1 LNLAK
6 QTNQT
11 TMPDNYKGI
20 PINTSKNTHSAVFSL
35 ITAPKEAVIADIL
48 SGAGAFVKRLTD
60 NGFTA
65 VVAMDIEKSLVID
78 HEQFLYG
85 DMTKPLPFAGNTVDV
100 FICIDGIE
108 HINTQFGF
116 VAEVRR
122 VTKMGGEFI
131 LSTPN
136 ISSLRSRMRWLLSG
150 HHHKC
155 NSPLDENNPNPLHHI
170 GMISFP
176 ELRYLLH
183 TNGFKVEKVATNRI
197 KPISWLY
204 GLLVPMAWI
213 FTSFSYAKAAR
224 RDNTAVINHEVRKS
238 MFSLPVLFGETII
251 IRARKVN

>member
-1 LNLAK
+1 
-6 QTNQT
+6 
-11 TMPDNYKGI
+11 MPDNYKGI
-20 PINTSKNTHSAVFSL
+20 AINTSKNTHRTVFSL
-35 ITAPKEAVIADIL
+35 ITAPKEAVIADIP

-85 DMTKPLPFAGNTVDV
+85 DMTKPLPFADNTVDA

-108 HINTQFGF
+108 HIDPQFGF

-122 VTKMGGEFI
+122 VTKVGGEFI

-176 ELRYLLH
+176 ELRYVLH
-183 TNGFKVEKVATNRI
+183 THGFKIEKVATNRV
-197 KPISWLY
+197 KTISWLY
-204 GLLVPMAWI
+204 GLLVPLAWI
-213 FTSFSYAKAAR
+213 YTSYSYAKTAR
-224 RDNTAVINHEVRKS
+224 RDNTTDINREVKKS
-238 MFSLPVLFGETII
+238 MLSVPVLFGETII
-251 IRARKVN
+251 IRARKIP